1 MCGFAGYASFLPN
14 RSASSAERLVAEMVG
29 SIRHRG
35 PDDLGVWAQNGEP
48 VVFGFQRL
56 SIVDLSPAGH
66 QPMVSASGRFVMVF
80 NGEVYNHLTIRQD
93 LIRAGVTFRGRSD
106 TEVVLAAVER
116 FGVRRAF
123 QQAAG
128 MFAAAIWDR
137 TERRLY
143 LVRDRLGEKPLYYGW
158 AGRTL
163 VFGSELHALRKHP
176 DFPGTIDPAA
186 VGSMMRFGYIPT
198 PGSIYRDVW
207 KLPPGS
213 ILTIDLRNG
222 MPSELPA
229 PEAYWSAGDKADDD
243 SLSTIEQ
250 ADDGSGRGWVDR
262 LERLLTDVVREQVVA
277 DVPLGAFLSGGI
289 DSSAIVALMQKV
301 SSTRVKTY
309 TIGFSEPRFNEA
321 PHAKDIAHHLGTDHT
336 EWYVTEQMA
345 LDLVPRL
352 GHVYDEPFA
361 DSSQIPTL
369 LVCQLA
375 RRHVTVCLSGD
386 GGDEVFGGYTRYKI
400 YERATQ
406 LRRLLPGP
414 LKYAAANTLWALS
427 EVLPFSRRWRRR
439 VDAAVSM
446 LSAPDEITSYA
457 RMISSGRRYTDLLQD
472 PRDLPCI
479 FDKAPVDPSLP
490 LLRRLMLTD
499 LQSFL
504 PDDILVKVDRAAM
517 STSLETRAPY
527 LDHRIVEFANRLP
540 LNCLE
545 RHGEAKWVLRELLHR
560 HVPRALT
567 DRPKMG
573 FGVPLSAWLRG
584 ALRDWCEARLSPA
597 ALGETGFF
605 RADAVQRLWNQ
616 HLSGQLD
623 AAVELWPLLMFQ
635 EWRLAQSAVSEP
647 LRKAA

>member
-1 MCGFAGYASFLPN
+1 
-14 RSASSAERLVAEMVG
+14 
-29 SIRHRG
+29 
-35 PDDLGVWAQNGEP
+35 
-48 VVFGFQRL
+48 
-56 SIVDLSPAGH
+56 
-66 QPMVSASGRFVMVF
+66 
-80 NGEVYNHLTIRQD
+80 
-93 LIRAGVTFRGRSD
+93 
-106 TEVVLAAVER
+106 
-116 FGVRRAF
+116 
-123 QQAAG
+123 

-176 DFPGTIDPAA
+176 DFEQAIDPAA
-186 VGSMMRFGYIPT
+186 VASLMRFGYVPT
-198 PGSIYRDVW
+198 PGSIYRNVW

-213 ILTIDLRNG
+213 ILSIDLRNG

-229 PEAYWSAGDKADDD
+229 PEAYWSPCENTHDDD
-243 SLSTIEQ
+243 RSVSDQ
-250 ADDGSGRGWVDR
+250 ATDDSGRGWVDR

-289 DSSAIVALMQKV
+289 DSSAIVALMQAV

-309 TIGFSEPRFNEA
+309 TIGFTEPRFDEA
-321 PHAKDIAHHLGTDHT
+321 PYARDIARHLGTDHT

-345 LDLVPRL
+345 LDVVPRL

-375 RRHVTVCLSGD
+375 RRHVTVSLSGD
-386 GGDEVFGGYTRYKI
+386 GGDEIFGGYTRYKVFQ
-400 YERATQ
+400 RAAQ

-414 LKYAAANTLWALS
+414 LKGAAANTLSALS
-427 EVLPFSRRWRRR
+427 NVFPLSQRWRRR
-439 VDAAVSM
+439 ADAAISL
-446 LSAPDEITSYA
+446 LSARDDIAAYA
-457 RMISSGRRYTDLLQD
+457 RLMSSGRRQAELLRD
-472 PRDLPCI
+472 PRELPCI
-479 FDKAPVDPSLP
+479 FDGVPADPSLP

-499 LQSFL
+499 VQSYL

-517 STSLETRAPY
+517 STSLETRAPF
-527 LDHRIVEFANRLP
+527 LDHRVVEFANRLP

-545 RHGEAKWVLRELLHR
+545 RGGESKWVLRELLHR

-573 FGVPLSAWLRG
+573 FGIPLAAWMRG
-584 ALRDWCEARLSPA
+584 ALRDWCEAKLSPA
-597 ALGETGFF
+597 ALDDAGLF
-605 RADAVQRLWNQ
+605 RIDAVQRLWSQ

-623 AAVELWPLLMFQ
+623 ASVELWPLLMFQ
-635 EWRLAQSAVSEP
+635 EWKSAQSVVSEP
-647 LRKAA
+647 LRSA